1 MSNDSSMANNLQ
13 QEVKSP
19 CIGIC
24 AINDMNGLCQGC
36 YRTIDEIKG
45 WWDMSQ
51 ADQQNLLST
60 IAERELELANF
71 DD

>member
-1 MSNDSSMANNLQ
+1 MSENTQL
-13 QEVKSP
+13 EIKSP
-19 CIGIC
+19 CISVC
-24 AINDMNGLCQGC
+24 AIDDLSGLCQGC

-51 ADQQNLLST
+51 GEQTDLLVT
-60 IAERELELANF
+60 LEERQLQTANF